1 MSTATVFSPLHVGV
15 VGAPRLVAPRTRL
28 RLTRRGRAVLMALTA
43 LPLAAIV
50 AVPVLSSGGA
60 VADGSVGS
68 STVQLQYVTVQAGD
82 TLWSIASRIAP
93 NSDPRDVV
101 DELVRLNGLT
111 SGAIQIGQQLALPTN
126 LR

>member
-1 MSTATVFSPLHVGV
+1 
-15 VGAPRLVAPRTRL
+15 
-28 RLTRRGRAVLMALTA
+28 MALTA